1 MNIVIFSLWVQ
12 QVGEKGSQADVIK
25 CYLIL
30 KSISVTP
37 AHPPTPNHHHS
48 RIQQFPAW
56 EPW

>member
-37 AHPPTPNHHHS
+37 TTATQESNNFLPGGLGEWS
-48 RIQQFPAW
+48 
-56 EPW
+56 